1 MSCPC
6 CVTPPPG
13 PLCPCNCS
21 GSGFDYCDFAEAIDF
36 SVPSTCPAGFWPF
49 QYDVPCFNLVF
60 ADFDDVL
67 LYFGTTSQGYPFSL
81 QWLKDDAVGL
91 YLNET
96 CSFAIQACQKVRA
109 TTSRCM
115 RDGEC
120 ICNNYSTTVS
130 NDWWVWVFNCEQEA
144 WVDITD
150 DILTENR
157 DVAFQ
162 PGPVFGPANNC
173 VDCEFENGNPPTPPP
188 DPGPCD
194 YDRTTGECENITGN
208 FP

>member
-1 MSCPC
+1 LES
-6 CVTPPPG
+6 
-13 PLCPCNCS
+13 
-21 GSGFDYCDFAEAIDF
+21 IDF

-67 LYFGTTSQGYPFSL
+67 LYFGTTTQGYPFAL
-81 QWLKDDAVGL
+81 QWLKDDAVDL
-91 YLNET
+91 YGNET

-130 NDWWVWVFNCEQEA
+130 TDWWVWVFNCEQEA

-162 PGPVFGPANNC
+162 PGPVLGPANNC